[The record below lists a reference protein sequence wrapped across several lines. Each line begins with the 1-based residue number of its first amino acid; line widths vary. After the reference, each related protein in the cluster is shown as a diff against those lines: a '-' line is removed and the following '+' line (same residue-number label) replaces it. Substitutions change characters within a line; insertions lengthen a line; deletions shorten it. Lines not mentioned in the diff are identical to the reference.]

1 MFYITR
7 DTCTVKLLGTAVAI
21 TFNFIFFLL
30 GICTRVMISSLRISA
45 QKLYCKVS
53 TKNIDTLSEFCVGQK
68 TLSFRKEIRNY
79 MRADETIRMDLCCVM
94 LNKEKVEKKS
104 ELSRY

>member
-1 MFYITR
+1 MFHITR
-7 DTCTVKLLGTAVAI
+7 DTCTVKFLGTAVAM

-30 GICTRVMISSLRISA
+30 VICTRVMISSLRISA

-53 TKNIDTLSEFCVGQK
+53 IKNLDTLPEFCVGQK
-68 TLSFRKEIRNY
+68 TLSFCKEIRNY
-79 MRADETIRMDLCCVM
+79 MRADETIQMDLCWVM

-104 ELSRY
+104 ESSKY